1 MLSEILALFVVVAA
15 ILRCTVVG
23 ESAFICTKKEA
34 GKQTVELRCP
44 TGTEIQIKEAVYGK
58 NKWRQCV
65 YTVGDCTEHID
76 ISEECCGHQN
86 CNITVWRIYSIK
98 CEYVTFFRVIYEC
111 VEEGDAECEDEEDP
125 EKYDPDILD
134 ITSHFRI
141 PLTSPKLQTSK
152 AITQNQITST
162 NRLSKSIGSD
172 PIPSSAMST
181 STEED
186 QSNGGLTVI
195 VLSAVAIAI
204 LLVCIIIV
212 AFFLKK
218 FKWQG
223 EKECIYNIFAGW
235 CKRHPPDGCENPDA
249 EQPPMSRDVTS
260 HTNKN
265 DVNQQNRENLQ
276 KQKVA
281 TSTTRT
287 VSRDVNHNDDCVSSQ
302 KNSTEGSN
310 EENHYVIF
318 ESIKGE
324 KYSNPVLQSLTA
336 GRVVLDQ
343 KAYNATPVVSEG
355 PGTTAV

>member
-1 MLSEILALFVVVAA
+1 MLSEILGLFVVIAA
-15 ILRCTVVG
+15 VLTCTVVG
-23 ESAFICTKKEA
+23 ESAFICTEKEA

-65 YTVGDCTEHID
+65 YTSGDCTEHVD
-76 ISEECCGHQN
+76 ISEECCGQRN
-86 CNITVWRIYSIK
+86 CDITVWRIYSIK

-125 EKYDPDILD
+125 DKYDPDIFE
-134 ITSHFRI
+134 ITSHDRI
-141 PLTSPKLQTSK
+141 PFTSPKLHTSK
-152 AITQNQITST
+152 SITQNQITST
-162 NRLSKSIGSD
+162 NHLSNSIGND
-172 PIPSSAMST
+172 PVPSPAMST
-181 STEED
+181 SAEED
-186 QSNGGLTVI
+186 QSDGGLTVI

-223 EKECIYNIFAGW
+223 EKECVYNIFAGW
-235 CKRHPPDGCENPDA
+235 CKRHPPDGCENPDP
-249 EQPPMSRDVTS
+249 EQPSTSRDITS
-260 HTNKN
+260 PTNKTN
-265 DVNQQNRENLQ
+265 VNKQNRENLQ
-276 KQKVA
+276 KQEVA
-281 TSTTRT
+281 TSTART
-287 VSRDVNHNDDCVSSQ
+287 VSRDVNHNDNCDSSQ
-302 KNSTEGSN
+302 KDSVEDSN
-310 EENHYVIF
+310 EENHYVVF

-324 KYSNPVLQSLTA
+324 KYSNPVLRSLTA

-343 KAYNATPVVSEG
+343 KAYNSTPVVSEG